1 VDLIVSQAVLEHV
14 DDLENT
20 YDAFAQWLR
29 PGGRMSHEIDF
40 HSRGLTMPWNG
51 HWDDRDAR
59 DLTFITLPGFVTL

>member
-1 VDLIVSQAVLEHV
+1 MTSPRPSPQSTAMVRTSLIKV
-14 DDLENT
+14 
-20 YDAFAQWLR
+20 
-29 PGGRMSHEIDF
+29 GSHEIDF